1 MSRNVIYRNL
11 VLSIN
16 FKRINYMFAL
26 CVCGVLL
33 LPQGINAAE
42 PAEGYDPVSIVVH
55 KTPTCGC
62 CGKWVDHL
70 RQHGFSVEVK
80 TVASTRS
87 VQELLGVPPQI
98 GSCHTAQVGDYW
110 VEGHVPADV
119 IRKLLDEKPVG
130 ILGISAPGMPMGS
143 PGMEGPNA
151 GSYDIIALNQAGE
164 LSRYATLKGKA
175 KP

>member
-1 MSRNVIYRNL
+1 M
-11 VLSIN
+11 
-16 FKRINYMFAL
+16 
-26 CVCGVLL
+26 
-33 LPQGINAAE
+33 
-42 PAEGYDPVSIVVH
+42 
-55 KTPTCGC
+55 
-62 CGKWVDHL
+62 
-70 RQHGFSVEVK
+70 
-80 TVASTRS
+80 
-87 VQELLGVPPQI
+87 PPQI

-119 IRKLLDEKPVG
+119 IRKLLDEKPAG